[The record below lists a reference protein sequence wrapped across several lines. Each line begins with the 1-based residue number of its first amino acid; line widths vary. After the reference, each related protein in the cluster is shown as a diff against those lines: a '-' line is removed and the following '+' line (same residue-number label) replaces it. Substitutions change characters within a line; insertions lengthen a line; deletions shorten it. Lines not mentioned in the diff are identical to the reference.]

1 MNRILIALAIG
12 LSGVLA
18 ACGNDQSTPESAA
31 SAPGSGTTTAS
42 SELDDL
48 WTTLDGI
55 EHRRQLVED
64 SNDIKRL
71 QRAYG
76 YYLDHAL
83 WGELANLFADD
94 ASLEIGLDGVYRGR
108 DRIQAYFDALGRGR
122 SGLSE
127 GELNEHLQLM
137 PVVTVASDGMS
148 AKGRWR
154 DIILAGQFGDHA
166 VWGEG
171 PFENEY
177 VKEDGVWKISKL
189 HWFQTMLV
197 PFEGGWHLNE
207 DFNGARWV
215 GDALAPDEPTSWEY
229 EPWPNTFLPPFHFEN
244 PVQGAAA
251 TDLAAFAPERSR
263 SDRSLAALQGEAAR
277 VEREIARIEAE
288 NAIENL
294 QRIYGFY
301 IEEGFWSE
309 AADLFADD
317 GIFEI
322 AGEGVWRGKGRVRE
336 YLGSLDDEGPK
347 AGRLYDQ
354 MQLMPIV
361 HVDADGLT
369 AQGRWRLF
377 AQEAK
382 YGEFSEWGTGWYE
395 NDYVNEDGVWKI
407 AHLRQFNR
415 MYSPDQEGWGQ
426 TALEGPTYH
435 LQSSAEPDAPSGIDH
450 ALYPAVSDPAFHYPN
465 PVSSDGSAVAGGFAD
480 ADGSAVAGARD
491 STAAGIV
498 SESDGPDTS
507 TGQQAALNRKLA
519 ELTDRVERIE
529 DIEQIERLQ
538 GIYGYYLARYQMDDL
553 AGIFSDDG
561 TIEIALRGVYEGRA
575 SVRRNLDLYPPV
587 DLHNHMQYQP
597 VIHLN
602 ATGDRANM
610 RSRALSI
617 MGSYD
622 QYSMWMGGIYENEF
636 VEQDGIWKL
645 AKDQVFNTYFINYA
659 EGWKNNQPRQPPGIS
674 NDNPP
679 DSPPTLIFEMYPSA
693 FLPPYHYPNPVT
705 GNAVRWDAGED

>member
-1 MNRILIALAIG
+1 MKRATVALAIA
-12 LSGVLA
+12 LSVALGG
-18 ACGNDQSTPESAA
+18 CGRDESASM
-31 SAPGSGTTTAS
+31 SAVPAGT
-42 SELDDL
+42 DDVAPL
-48 WTTLDGI
+48 WSALDGI

-76 YYLDHAL
+76 YYLDNAL
-83 WGELANLFADD
+83 WGELMDLFADD

-108 DRIQAYFDALGRGR
+108 DRIRAYFDVLGGGR

-137 PVVTVASDGMS
+137 PVVTVAPDGMS
-148 AKGRWR
+148 AQGRWR
-154 DIILAGQFGDHA
+154 DIILAGEFGDHA

-177 VKEDGVWKISKL
+177 VKQDGVWKISKL

-197 PFEGGWHLNE
+197 DFEGGWHVNE

-215 GDALAPDEPTSWEY
+215 GDALTPDEPTSWAY
-229 EPWPNTFLPPFHFEN
+229 DPWPGTFLPPFHFPN
-244 PVQGAAA
+244 PVQGVAAV
-251 TDLAAFAPERSR
+251 DLASFAPRR
-263 SDRSLAALQGEAAR
+263 TRNDRSLEALQREAAR
-277 VEREIARIEAE
+277 LERGIARIEDE
-288 NAIENL
+288 NEIENL

-309 AADLFADD
+309 AADLFTDD

-322 AGEGVWRGKGRVRE
+322 AGEGVYRGRSRVRDFFA
-336 YLGSLDDEGPK
+336 SLDDEGPK

-361 HVDADGLT
+361 SVAADGLS
-369 AQGRWRLF
+369 AKARWRLF

-395 NDYVNEDGVWKI
+395 NDYVKDDGVWKI

-415 MYSPDQEGWGQ
+415 MYTPDQEGWGQ
-426 TALEGPTYH
+426 TALDGPSYQ
-435 LQSSAEPDAPSGIDH
+435 LQSAATPDAPSEFDH
-450 ALYPAVSDPAFHYPN
+450 ALYPAVPDPAFHYAN
-465 PVSSDGSAVAGGFAD
+465 PVTGGPSGSGDGATAGLGAEPVGPEAVAA
-480 ADGSAVAGARD
+480 
-491 STAAGIV
+491 
-498 SESDGPDTS
+498 
-507 TGQQAALNRKLA
+507 KLA
-519 ELTDRVERIE
+519 QLSDRVERIE

-538 GIYGYYLARYQMDDL
+538 GIYGYYLARYEMDDL

-561 TIEIALRGVYEGRA
+561 TIEIALRGVYAGRD

-597 VIHLN
+597 VIHLSDDGQS
-602 ATGDRANM
+602 AKM

-617 MGSYD
+617 MGSFD
-622 QYSMWMGGIYENEF
+622 QYSMWMGGIYENEY
-636 VEQDGIWKL
+636 VEEGGIWKL
-645 AKDQVFNTYFINYA
+645 KKDQVFNTYFINYA
-659 EGWKNNQPRQPPGIS
+659 EGWQNNQPRPPPGIS
-674 NDNPP
+674 ADNPP
-679 DSPPTLIFEMYPSA
+679 DSPPTMIFEMYPSA
-693 FLPPYHYPNPVT
+693 FLPPYHYANPVT
-705 GNAVRWDAGED
+705 GNAVDWEAGED